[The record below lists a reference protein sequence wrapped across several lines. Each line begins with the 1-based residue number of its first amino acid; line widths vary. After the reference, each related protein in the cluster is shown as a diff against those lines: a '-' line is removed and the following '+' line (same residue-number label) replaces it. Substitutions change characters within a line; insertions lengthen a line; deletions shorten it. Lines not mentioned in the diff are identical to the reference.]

1 MALAPYIF
9 GAGTNIRT
17 PQEAAHLR
25 AVAEALAS
33 QGRTPHT
40 IGEGLSAI
48 GDAIASRRYR
58 MRGDRMESEGRAA
71 YQSKYG
77 DLVKSLISGNGAA
90 VAPVPTADA
99 PGGEPPQSDLSQAR
113 PEYLT
118 GGGMPPPPTMENV
131 ANAQLPP
138 LESDASISSYSPPND
153 PAAAAGQ
160 PVQTAGL
167 SITGSD
173 LPQAEPQQPG
183 VQQVAANGF
192 DPRLIDALS
201 DPWIPDGQKAV
212 LEELFKQQLKKN
224 EPPDYGFTTQG
235 TDIYRTNPRT
245 GQVERVIDNPDK
257 PENPPADVQN
267 YEYAVRGGF
276 KGTFED
282 WTKLKDPMVQVNT
295 GDTGSGD
302 KELRKSLGT
311 EEGKR
316 WDAIQQAGTVSGSMA
331 QDFQVLDQ
339 LMTVAPQSPLTGP
352 FLQMFPGLSTT
363 GAAFQSIVTRIAP
376 SLRTPGSGSTSD
388 IEYEGMLQS
397 LPRLSNYPES
407 NQLIAEV
414 MKGKAALNV
423 ERSDVITA
431 YQNDEITSKEARSK
445 LAELNKRSILSPKMK
460 ALLNAQG
467 AKAASEM
474 TDEELLQQLGV
485 GGQ

>member
-1 MALAPYIF
+1 MALGPFIF
-9 GAGTNIRT
+9 GGNTGIKT
-17 PQEAAHLR
+17 PEEAAHLR

-58 MRGDRMESEGRAA
+58 MRGERMESEGRAA
-71 YQSKYG
+71 YQEKYG
-77 DLVKSLISGNGAA
+77 DLLKSLFSGGGAA
-90 VAPVPTADA
+90 AAPVPTA
-99 PGGEPPQSDLSQAR
+99 PGGEVPPAPDLSQAH

-118 GGGMPPPPTMENV
+118 GGGMPPPPPMENV
-131 ANAQLPP
+131 ANTG
-138 LESDASISSYSPPND
+138 DASISSYSPPDDVTAGGDVASAMAN
-153 PAAAAGQ
+153 GQ
-160 PVQTAGL
+160 PNIQTAGL
-167 SITGSD
+167 SIDAEPGNQ
-173 LPQAEPQQPG
+173 QAQPQQPG

-201 DPWIPDGQKAV
+201 DPWIPEGQKAV
-212 LEELFKQQLKKN
+212 LEELFKQQLKRA
-224 EPPDYGFTTQG
+224 EPVDYGFTTQG

-257 PENPPADVQN
+257 PEKPPANVQN
-267 YEYAVRGGF
+267 YEYAAAHGF

-302 KELRKSLGT
+302 KELRKALGT
-311 EEGKR
+311 KEGER
-316 WDAIQQAGTVSGSMA
+316 WDALQSAGTVSGSMA
-331 QDFQVLDQ
+331 QDFQVLDR

-352 FLQMFPGLSTT
+352 FLQMFPGMSTT

-376 SLRTPGSGSTSD
+376 SLRTPGSGATSD
-388 IEYEGMLQS
+388 LEYEGMLNS
-397 LPRLSNYPES
+397 LPRLQNYPEA

-460 ALLNAQG
+460 ALLDAQG
-467 AKAASEM
+467 AKDPSEM
-474 TDEELLQQLGV
+474 SDEELLKALQ
-485 GGQ
+485 